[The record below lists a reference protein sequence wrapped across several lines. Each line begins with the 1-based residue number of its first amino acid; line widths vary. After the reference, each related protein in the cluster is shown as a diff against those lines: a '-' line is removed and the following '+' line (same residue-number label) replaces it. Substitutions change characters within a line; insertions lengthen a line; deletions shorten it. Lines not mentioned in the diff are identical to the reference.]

1 MNKTISINLSGM
13 LFNLEEAAYNQL
25 LNYLQTIKN
34 YFSAAEGRDEII
46 GDIESRIAE
55 LFQERLKNKQVIL
68 EQDVE
73 DIIEIMGKPEVYAE
87 EASADGTTANENS
100 NSTDASNNVQE
111 SLYGKEKKRLFRDPD
126 EGMLGG
132 VCIGVGHYLGI
143 DPVWLRIAFL
153 VGLFFFGSGPL
164 LYLILW
170 IALPKAETTAEKL
183 QMRGEA
189 VTIESIEK
197 KIKEEFERINKK
209 AGEFTE
215 GATRTLRDKKVGSRA
230 TNFLNEL
237 FEAILNFLRN
247 LIRWMGRSFG
257 VFLFV
262 IGLVLFFTWLTA
274 VIGQGQAI
282 SFNDDEGMSSFSLKA
297 FMGAFFAN
305 DKHVNIAAIG
315 IALFLLAPVIA
326 LLLAGI
332 KLFFYPKFKTV
343 NWPGAVN
350 GGIFTIG
357 LILCIVAAVLL
368 TNQFRAKG
376 KILESVPFAIQSADT
391 LYVKPNMDNTVNL
404 KNNLSLDNWS
414 FYFNDGD
421 ELITG
426 RIKLNVVN
434 AGNENNYMTIE
445 KLARGEDKKVAIKSA
460 GQINT
465 YVKEN
470 GNELVFNSNFNLK
483 DGEKWRGQK
492 VTYVLHLKENQIVKF
507 DKNMIDLLWDIP
519 NVQNLDGEEMRG
531 ETFKMTKEGLTCMS
545 CLNADG
551 EL

>member
-25 LNYLQTIKN
+25 LKYLQTIKN

-55 LFQERLKNKQVIL
+55 LFQERLKSKQVIL

-100 NSTDASNNVQE
+100 TGTDAPNNGQE
-111 SLYGKEKKRLFRDPD
+111 SFYGKEKKRLFRDPD

-237 FEAILNFLRN
+237 FEAILNFIRN

-332 KLFFYPKFKTV
+332 KLFFYPKFKTM

>member
-1 MNKTISINLSGM
+1 M

-25 LNYLQTIKN
+25 WKYLQTIKN

-68 EQDVE
+68 EQDVA
-73 DIIEIMGKPEVYAE
+73 DVIEIMGKPEVYAE
-87 EASADGTTANENS
+87 EAEGNSAGDNS
-100 NSTDASNNVQE
+100 AKTDAPNNGQE
-111 SLYGKEKKRLFRDPD
+111 NYFNKEKRRLFRDPD

-132 VCIGVGHYLGI
+132 VCVGVGHYLGI
-143 DPVWLRIAFL
+143 DPVWLRITFL

-164 LYLILW
+164 LYFILW

-183 QMRGEA
+183 QMKGEA

-215 GATRTLRDKKVGSRA
+215 GASRTLRDKKVGSRA

-237 FEAILNFLRN
+237 FEAILNFIRN
-247 LIRWMGRSFG
+247 LIRWMGRSLG

-262 IGLVLFFTWLTA
+262 LGIVLFITWLTT

-282 SFNDDEGMSSFSLKA
+282 SFNDDEGVSSFSLKA
-297 FMGAFFAN
+297 FMSAFFAN

-315 IALFLLAPVIA
+315 LALFLLAPVIA
-326 LLLAGI
+326 LLIAGI
-332 KLFFYPKFKTV
+332 KLIFYPRFKNV

-350 GGIFTIG
+350 GAIFTIG

-391 LYVKPNMDNTVNL
+391 LYVKPNMDNSVNL
-404 KNNLSLDNWS
+404 KENLSLDHWS

-483 DGEKWRGQK
+483 DGEKWRGQR

-531 ETFKMTKEGLTCMS
+531 ETFKMTKEGLTCLS
-545 CLNADG
+545 CLNLDG
-551 EL
+551 DL

>member
-25 LNYLQTIKN
+25 LKYLQTIKN

-55 LFQERLKNKQVIL
+55 LFQERLKSKQVIL

-100 NSTDASNNVQE
+100 TGTDAPNNGQE
-111 SLYGKEKKRLFRDPD
+111 SFYGKEKKRLFRDPD

-170 IALPKAETTAEKL
+170 IALPKAESTAEKL

-237 FEAILNFLRN
+237 FEAILNFIRN

-343 NWPGAVN
+343 NWPGALN

-376 KILESVPFAIQSADT
+376 KILESVPFAIQSTDT

>member
-25 LNYLQTIKN
+25 LKYLQTIKN

-55 LFQERLKNKQVIL
+55 LFQERLKSKQVIL

-87 EASADGTTANENS
+87 EASADGTTSNENS
-100 NSTDASNNVQE
+100 TGTDVPNNGQE
-111 SLYGKEKKRLFRDPD
+111 SFYGKEKKRLFRDPD

-170 IALPKAETTAEKL
+170 IALPKAESTAEKL

-237 FEAILNFLRN
+237 FEAILNFIRN

-350 GGIFTIG
+350 GGIFIIG

>member
-55 LFQERLKNKQVIL
+55 LFQERLKSKQVIL

-87 EASADGTTANENS
+87 EASADGTTSNENS
-100 NSTDASNNVQE
+100 TGTDVPNNGQE
-111 SLYGKEKKRLFRDPD
+111 SFYGKEKKRLFRDPD

-170 IALPKAETTAEKL
+170 IALPKAESTAEKL

-237 FEAILNFLRN
+237 FEAILNFIRN

>member
-25 LNYLQTIKN
+25 LKYIQTIKN

-68 EQDVE
+68 EQDVA
-73 DIIEIMGKPEVYAE
+73 DVIEIMGKPEVYAA
-87 EASADGTTANENS
+87 EAETEGNAGANE
-100 NSTDASNNVQE
+100 STNFSQE
-111 SLYGKEKKRLFRDPD
+111 NAYSKEKRRLFRDPD

-143 DPVWLRIAFL
+143 DPVWLRITFL

-170 IALPKAETTAEKL
+170 IALPKAESTAEKL

-215 GATRTLRDKKVGSRA
+215 GASRTLRDKKVGSRA

-237 FEAILNFLRN
+237 FEAILNFIRN

-262 IGLVLFFTWLTA
+262 LGIVFFITWLTT

-282 SFNDDEGMSSFSLKA
+282 SFNDDEGVSSFSLKA
-297 FMGAFFAN
+297 FMSAFFAN

-315 IALFLLAPVIA
+315 LALFLLAPVIA
-326 LLLAGI
+326 LLIAGI
-332 KLFFYPKFKTV
+332 KLIFYPRFKNV

-350 GGIFTIG
+350 GAVFTIG

-376 KILESVPFAIQSADT
+376 KILESVPFAIQGADT

-404 KNNLSLDNWS
+404 KQNLSLDHWS

-483 DGEKWRGQK
+483 DGEKWRGQR

-531 ETFKMTKEGLTCMS
+531 ETFKMTKEGLTCLS

>member
-25 LNYLQTIKN
+25 LQYLQTIKN
-34 YFSAAEGRDEII
+34 YFSAAQGRDEIV

-68 EQDVE
+68 EQDVA
-73 DIIEIMGKPEVYAE
+73 DVIEIMGKPEVYAA
-87 EASADGTTANENS
+87 EAENDGNAAGNESS
-100 NSTDASNNVQE
+100 NYSQE
-111 SLYGKEKKRLFRDPD
+111 SNYSKEKRRLFRDPD

-132 VCIGVGHYLGI
+132 VCVGVGHYLGI

-209 AGEFTE
+209 AGEFADGTS
-215 GATRTLRDKKVGSRA
+215 RTLRDKKVGSRA

-237 FEAILNFLRN
+237 FEAILNFIRN
-247 LIRWMGRSFG
+247 IIRWMGRSLG
-257 VFLFV
+257 VFLF
-262 IGLVLFFTWLTA
+262 ILGLVFFITWLTT
-274 VIGQGQAI
+274 VLGQGQAI
-282 SFNDDEGMSSFSLKA
+282 SFNDDEGMSSFSLQA
-297 FMGAFFAN
+297 FMSAFFAN
-305 DKHVNIAAIG
+305 DKHVNIASIG
-315 IALFLLAPVIA
+315 LALFLLAPVLA
-326 LLLAGI
+326 LIIAGI
-332 KLFFYPKFKTV
+332 KLVFYPRFKSV

-350 GGIFTIG
+350 GAIFTIG
-357 LILCIVAAVLL
+357 LILCIIAAVLL

-404 KNNLSLDNWS
+404 KQNLSLDHWS

-445 KLARGEDKKVAIKSA
+445 KLARGEDKKQAIKSA
-460 GQINT
+460 GQITT

-483 DGEKWRGQK
+483 DGEKWRGQR

-507 DKNMIDLLWDIP
+507 DNNMIDLLWDIP
-519 NVQNLDGEEMRG
+519 NVQNLDGDEMRG
-531 ETFKMTKEGLTCMS
+531 ETFKMTKDGLTCLS

>member
-25 LNYLQTIKN
+25 LKYLQTIKN

-55 LFQERLKNKQVIL
+55 LFQERLKSKQVIL

-100 NSTDASNNVQE
+100 TGTDAPNKGQE
-111 SLYGKEKKRLFRDPD
+111 SFYGKEKKRLFRDPD

-170 IALPKAETTAEKL
+170 IALPKAESTAEKL

-237 FEAILNFLRN
+237 FEAILNFIRN

-350 GGIFTIG
+350 GAIFTIG

>member
-55 LFQERLKNKQVIL
+55 LFQERLRNKQVIL

-87 EASADGTTANENS
+87 EATAEGASAAGNATSGGDQNFAQEGTFT
-100 NSTDASNNVQE
+100 
-111 SLYGKEKKRLFRDPD
+111 KEKRHLFRDPD

-164 LYLILW
+164 VYLILW
-170 IALPKAETTAEKL
+170 IALPKAESTAEKL

-189 VTIESIEK
+189 VTIGTIEK

-209 AGEFTE
+209 AGEFTD

-237 FEAILNFLRN
+237 FEALLNFIRN
-247 LIRWMGRSFG
+247 IIRWMGRSFG

-262 IGLVLFFTWLTA
+262 LGVIFLVTWLTT
-274 VIGQGQAI
+274 VIGKGQTI
-282 SFNDDEGMSSFSLKA
+282 SFDGDEGMSSFSLQA
-297 FMGAFFAN
+297 FMSAFFAN
-305 DKHVNIAAIG
+305 EKHVNIAFIG

-326 LLLAGI
+326 LLIGGI
-332 KLFFYPKFKTV
+332 KLVFYPRFKTV
-343 NWPGAVN
+343 NWPSTLN
-350 GGIFTIG
+350 GGIFTVG
-357 LILCIVAAVLL
+357 LVLCIIAAVLL
-368 TNQFRAKG
+368 TNQFKAKG
-376 KILESVPFAIQSADT
+376 KILESLPIALQSADT

-404 KNNLSLDNWS
+404 RNNFNLDHWS

-434 AGNENNYMTIE
+434 AGSEANYMTIE
-445 KLARGEDKKVAIKSA
+445 KLARGEDKKQAIKSA
-460 GQINT
+460 AQINT
-465 YVKEN
+465 YVKES

-483 DGEKWRGQK
+483 DGEKWRGQR
-492 VTYVLHLKENQIVKF
+492 VTYVLHLKENQLVKF
-507 DKNMIDLLWDIP
+507 DKNTTDLLWDIP

-531 ETFKMTKEGLTCMS
+531 ETFVMTKEGLSCKS
-545 CLNADG
+545 CLNVDG

>member
-25 LNYLQTIKN
+25 LQYLQTIKN
-34 YFSAAEGRDEII
+34 YFSAAQGRDEIV

-68 EQDVE
+68 EQDVA
-73 DIIEIMGKPEVYAE
+73 DVIEIMGKPEVYAA
-87 EASADGTTANENS
+87 EAENDGNAAGNESS
-100 NSTDASNNVQE
+100 NYSQE
-111 SLYGKEKKRLFRDPD
+111 SNYSKEKRRLFRDPD

-132 VCIGVGHYLGI
+132 VCVGVGHYLGI

-209 AGEFTE
+209 AGEFADGTS
-215 GATRTLRDKKVGSRA
+215 RTLRDKKVGSRA

-237 FEAILNFLRN
+237 FEAILNFIRN
-247 LIRWMGRSFG
+247 IIRWMGRSLG
-257 VFLFV
+257 VFLF
-262 IGLVLFFTWLTA
+262 ILGLVFFITWLTT
-274 VIGQGQAI
+274 VLGQGQAI
-282 SFNDDEGMSSFSLKA
+282 SFNDDEGMSSFSLQA
-297 FMGAFFAN
+297 FMSAFFAN
-305 DKHVNIAAIG
+305 DKHVNIASIG
-315 IALFLLAPVIA
+315 LALFLLAPVLA
-326 LLLAGI
+326 LIIAGI
-332 KLFFYPKFKTV
+332 KLVFYPRFKSV

-350 GGIFTIG
+350 GAIFTIG
-357 LILCIVAAVLL
+357 LILCIIAAVLL

-404 KNNLSLDNWS
+404 KQNLSLDHWS

-445 KLARGEDKKVAIKSA
+445 KLARGEDKKQAIKSA
-460 GQINT
+460 GQITT

-470 GNELVFNSNFNLK
+470 RNELVFNSNFNLK
-483 DGEKWRGQK
+483 DGEKWRGQR

-507 DKNMIDLLWDIP
+507 DNNMIDLLWDIP
-519 NVQNLDGEEMRG
+519 NVQNLDGDEMRG
-531 ETFKMTKEGLTCMS
+531 ETFKMTKDGLTCLS

>member
-25 LNYLQTIKN
+25 LKYLQTIKN

-55 LFQERLKNKQVIL
+55 LFQERLKTKQVIL

-100 NSTDASNNVQE
+100 TGTDASNNGQE
-111 SLYGKEKKRLFRDPD
+111 SFYGKEKKRLFRDPD

-237 FEAILNFLRN
+237 FEAILNFIRN

-305 DKHVNIAAIG
+305 DKHVNIAAIC

-376 KILESVPFAIQSADT
+376 KILESVPFAMQSADT

>member
-25 LNYLQTIKN
+25 LKYLQTIKN

-55 LFQERLKNKQVIL
+55 LFQERLKSKQVIL

-100 NSTDASNNVQE
+100 TGTDVPNNGQE
-111 SLYGKEKKRLFRDPD
+111 SFYGKEKKRLFRDPD

-170 IALPKAETTAEKL
+170 IALPKAESTAEKL

-237 FEAILNFLRN
+237 FEAILNFIRN

-376 KILESVPFAIQSADT
+376 KILESVPFTIQSADT

>member
-25 LNYLQTIKN
+25 LKYLQTIKN

-55 LFQERLKNKQVIL
+55 LFQERLKSKQVIL

-100 NSTDASNNVQE
+100 TGTDAPNNGQE
-111 SLYGKEKKRLFRDPD
+111 SFYGKEKKRLFRDPD

-237 FEAILNFLRN
+237 FEAILNFIRN

>member
-25 LNYLQTIKN
+25 LKYIQTIKN

-68 EQDVE
+68 EQDVA
-73 DIIEIMGKPEVYAE
+73 DVIEIMGKPEVYAE
-87 EASADGTTANENS
+87 EAETDVNTAANE
-100 NSTDASNNVQE
+100 STNFSQE
-111 SLYGKEKKRLFRDPD
+111 NAYSKEKRRLFRDPD

-132 VCIGVGHYLGI
+132 VCVGVGHYLGI
-143 DPVWLRIAFL
+143 DPVWLRITFL

-215 GATRTLRDKKVGSRA
+215 GASRTLRDKKVGSRA

-237 FEAILNFLRN
+237 FEAILNFIRN

-262 IGLVLFFTWLTA
+262 LGIVFFITWLTT

-282 SFNDDEGMSSFSLKA
+282 SFNDDEGVSSFSLKA
-297 FMGAFFAN
+297 FMSAFFAN

-315 IALFLLAPVIA
+315 LALFLLAPVVA
-326 LLLAGI
+326 LLIAGI
-332 KLFFYPKFKTV
+332 KLIFYPRFKNV

-350 GGIFTIG
+350 GAIFTIG

-376 KILESVPFAIQSADT
+376 KILESVPFAIQDADT

-404 KNNLSLDNWS
+404 KQNLSLDHWS

-445 KLARGEDKKVAIKSA
+445 KLARGEDKKIAIKSA

-483 DGEKWRGQK
+483 DGEKWRGQR

-531 ETFKMTKEGLTCMS
+531 ETFKMTKEGLTCLS

>member
-25 LNYLQTIKN
+25 LKYLQTIKN
-34 YFSAAEGRDEII
+34 YFSEAEGRDEII

-55 LFQERLKNKQVIL
+55 LFQERLKSKQVIL

-87 EASADGTTANENS
+87 EASADGTTSNENS
-100 NSTDASNNVQE
+100 TGTDVPNNGQE
-111 SLYGKEKKRLFRDPD
+111 SFYGKEKKRLFRDPD

-237 FEAILNFLRN
+237 FEAILNFIRN